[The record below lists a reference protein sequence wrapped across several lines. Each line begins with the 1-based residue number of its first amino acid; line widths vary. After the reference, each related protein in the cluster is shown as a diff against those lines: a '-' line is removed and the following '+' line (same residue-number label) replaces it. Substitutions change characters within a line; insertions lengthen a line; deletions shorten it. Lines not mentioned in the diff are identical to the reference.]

1 MVTAIDLQTLIGDA
15 VRGDLHEMFEFF
27 PAAEGAVG
35 VNAVL
40 TYPDREEVQ
49 VWVLERDG
57 EYLVTDHGEA
67 CGWLFRQGYAAELTA
82 QQKSLVESVR
92 RQLWLESD
100 DGPLV
105 ARCPTLD
112 AVPYAILR
120 VALAAVRVA
129 DISYTCGGAG

>member
-1 MVTAIDLQTLIGDA
+1 MRLEASDL
-15 VRGDLHEMFEFF
+15 FEFI
-27 PAAEGAVG
+27 PWSDDEVCVIAS
-35 VNAVL
+35 L
-40 TYPDREEVQ
+40 LYPDGYEVQ
-49 VWVLERDG
+49 VWVLERGG

-129 DISYTCGGAG
+129 DISYTCGGA